1 MIMIIFILFFGRS
14 YQLMVNWWFVVVW
27 IPRIPL
33 YNGLLGVSLES
44 QPPTQTKKLAEV
56 IGKPCFL
63 LTVSFLGGE
72 SHKQRGFANKKLHG
86 VPMILVYIYIDPL
99 LSYQQKMVFL
109 CQRLVFCAIYFGTWK
124 IVRLLAVF
132 FGTPANFGVASRT
145 FNC

>member
-1 MIMIIFILFFGRS
+1 
-14 YQLMVNWWFVVVW
+14 MVNWWFVVVW

-44 QPPTQTKKLAEV
+44 QPPTQTKKLAEA
-56 IGKPCFL
+56 IGKRCFL

-99 LSYQQKMVFL
+99 LSYQKKGY
-109 CQRLVFCAIYFGTWK
+109 FCAKNWYFVLSILGPEK
-124 IVRLLAVF
+124 L
-132 FGTPANFGVASRT
+132 
-145 FNC
+145 